1 MPTRRFALVKQV
13 DRVPS
18 MVVPLDREQE
28 ARFQRLL
35 EEIVM
40 IDLHEHT
47 MVLPEDLT
55 YFDEYL
61 RRGDYEWGYDAVRHG
76 GWTAVCTAN
85 GFRGMAFTPDL
96 SQSAFTHLVE
106 ELALMVND
114 IDRHRDTVMKVLNAD
129 DILRAKADGK
139 IGFMP
144 TVEHLA
150 LGPSLHQVDVLYA
163 LGVRLAGITYARK
176 TYVGDGLNER
186 TDCGLSEFGIEVVH
200 RMNDLGM
207 AVDVSH
213 AGRQTAKDAIEHSRA
228 PIVFSHNASYT
239 LRPNRRTRTDDELLA
254 CAQKGG
260 LIAITA
266 VPNSLSDD
274 PRQDITCVL
283 DHYDYMVK
291 LVGVDHVGI
300 GTDTLIGDHVGF
312 HGLMDRANPDAP
324 RPSRPAPYL
333 SGLESPA
340 DGTNIIRGLISRGHS
355 DAAITKIAGANALA
369 YFRRVL
375 A

>member
-1 MPTRRFALVKQV
+1 
-13 DRVPS
+13 
-18 MVVPLDREQE
+18 MVVPLDQQQE
-28 ARFQRLL
+28 TRFQRLM

-40 IDLHEHT
+40 IDLHEHV

-55 YFDEYL
+55 NFDEYL
-61 RRGDYEWGYDAVRHG
+61 RRGDYEWGYEAVQHG

-96 SQSAFTHLVE
+96 SQSAFAHLVE
-106 ELALMVND
+106 ELALLVND
-114 IDRHRDTVMKVLNAD
+114 IDQHRDTVAKVLNAD
-129 DILRAKADGK
+129 DILRAKSDGK

-144 TVEHLA
+144 TVEHLS
-150 LGPSLHQVDVLYA
+150 LGPSLHQIDVLYA

-213 AGRQTAKDAIEHSRA
+213 ASHQTAKDAIEHSRA

-239 LRPNRRTRTDDELLA
+239 LRPNRRTRMDDELLA
-254 CAQKGG
+254 CAKNGG
-260 LIAITA
+260 LVAITA

-274 PRQDITCVL
+274 PGQDINCVL

-291 LVGVDHVGI
+291 LVGADHVGI

-312 HGLMDRANPDAP
+312 HSLMDRANPDALRPP
-324 RPSRPAPYL
+324 RPALYL

-340 DGTNIIRGLISRGHS
+340 DGKNIIRGLIARGHS

-369 YFRRVL
+369 YFRRVMR
-375 A
+375 